1 MLLFN
6 HKIVEMHLPL
16 LTEALMGVQE
26 WKHDCSRAQPEG
38 GHRSQQTCTSTGTVI
53 TTLCNYKTLEQAKGR
68 LGTISASLLAR
79 RPSRREDTGG
89 EAAEVL
95 APSPCAKHMLVI
107 YGQPDFR
114 AKEWQFSLIIAAFR
128 GIQQVGEWSLSKW
141 FAVLRSGI

>member
-16 LTEALMGVQE
+16 LTEALIGAQE

-38 GHRSQQTCTSTGTVI
+38 GRGSQQTGTSTGPVI
-53 TTLCNYKTLEQAKGR
+53 TALCNCKAPEQAKGR
-68 LGTISASLLAR
+68 PGTISAGLLAR
-79 RPSRREDTGG
+79 RPSRREDAGG

-95 APSPCAKHMLVI
+95 TLSPRTKHVLVI

-114 AKEWQFSLIIAAFR
+114 AKEWQFSLIIAAFW
-128 GIQQVGEWSLSKW
+128 GIQQIGEWSLSKC
-141 FAVLRSGI
+141 FTVLRSRI